1 MPGDVVVIV
10 GASLA
15 GGTAAATLRDE
26 GFDGRIVL
34 VGAEAELPYERPPL
48 SKGYLKGETPREKL
62 LVRPEAFWAEH
73 EVELELGT
81 PAARIDPRDARCRAR
96 RRPASLLRQAARR
109 DRRAA
114 TAGCEFRA
122 PSFPACSTCERSR
135 TRCRIREAAGKGGR
149 AVVVGMGFIGSEVAA
164 TLRQLGL
171 DVVCIEPFAVP
182 LERALGPEVGRAIA
196 ELHREHGVVARYG
209 EGVDAFEG
217 AGRSSAS

>member
-62 LVRPEAFWAEH
+62 LVRPESFWAER

-109 DRRAA
+109 DRGPQP
-114 TAGCEFRA
+114 TA
-122 PSFPACSTCERSR
+122 ACS
-135 TRCRIREAAGKGGR
+135 GR
-149 AVVVGMGFIGSEVAA
+149 
-164 TLRQLGL
+164 
-171 DVVCIEPFAVP
+171 
-182 LERALGPEVGRAIA
+182 
-196 ELHREHGVVARYG
+196 
-209 EGVDAFEG
+209 
-217 AGRSSAS
+217 

>member
-26 GFDGRIVL
+26 GFDGRVVL

-81 PAARIDPRDARCRAR
+81 PAARIDPATRDVELADGQRLSYDRLLVATGGRNR
-96 RRPASLLRQAARR
+96 RLGVPGAELPGVLDLRTIE
-109 DRRAA
+109 D
-114 TAGCEFRA
+114 CV
-122 PSFPACSTCERSR
+122 
-135 TRCRIREAAGKGGR
+135 RIREAAGKGGKV
-149 AVVVGMGFIGSEVAA
+149 VVVGMGFIGSEVAA
-164 TLRQLGL
+164 TLRQLAL
-171 DVVCIEPFAVP
+171 DVVCI
-182 LERALGPEVGRAIA
+182 
-196 ELHREHGVVARYG
+196 
-209 EGVDAFEG
+209 
-217 AGRSSAS
+217 